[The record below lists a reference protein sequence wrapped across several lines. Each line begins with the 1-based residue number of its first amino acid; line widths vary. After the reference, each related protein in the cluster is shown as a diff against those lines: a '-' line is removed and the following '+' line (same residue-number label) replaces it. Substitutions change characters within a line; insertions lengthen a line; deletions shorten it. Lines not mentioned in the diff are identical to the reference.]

1 MFKLF
6 SSRTLLKYSTI
17 FALMVNLGTNAFA
30 QVPMQGPQ
38 VTPEEDLTSQV
49 IEPVKATEIK
59 RVFGDIMF
67 SGEFANQPFIG
78 FNPDY
83 EISIGDKISVQ
94 LWGGVDFTGQ
104 LPVDAQGNLFIPKVG
119 PVRVVGVKNKDL
131 NSVVA
136 SAITR
141 VFKKNVGVYASLDGA
156 EPVKVYVAGFVKQP
170 GLYAGNAS
178 DSVLF
183 FLDRAGGIDGERG
196 SYLNVKVLRGGKLR
210 REVNLYDFILK
221 GHLPQFQFTDGDTIV
236 VSAVTSQVGVQ
247 GDAQNPYLFEFDA
260 ESATVA
266 DILALARPHPQAT
279 HVRINRNDR
288 EKVEVEYIEIDK
300 AENAL
305 LHPGDVLELISD
317 KKQGTISV
325 RVEGEHESVSE
336 YILPY
341 GSRLGDVLS
350 KVEFGDNA
358 QIDAI
363 QLSRVS
369 VKERQAEAL
378 KAQLIALQNSVLTAR
393 SRTAQEANLR
403 AQEAQL
409 ILQWVERAQAVEP
422 RGIVSL
428 VRSSNRDEILLEPG
442 DIIHIPRRSDFVMIH
457 GDVLFPSA
465 MAYQK
470 GSTIRDYINQ
480 AGGLSQPRG
489 AVNIL
494 LLRRDG
500 TFDKLTN
507 KEIKGKNFEIDP
519 GDEIFVL
526 PRVQTKNLQIASDI
540 ITIFYQL
547 ALSAGVVLGI

>member
-1 MFKLF
+1 
-6 SSRTLLKYSTI
+6 
-17 FALMVNLGTNAFA
+17 
-30 QVPMQGPQ
+30 
-38 VTPEEDLTSQV
+38 
-49 IEPVKATEIK
+49 
-59 RVFGDIMF
+59 
-67 SGEFANQPFIG
+67 
-78 FNPDY
+78 
-83 EISIGDKISVQ
+83 
-94 LWGGVDFTGQ
+94 
-104 LPVDAQGNLFIPKVG
+104 
-119 PVRVVGVKNKDL
+119 
-131 NSVVA
+131 
-136 SAITR
+136 
-141 VFKKNVGVYASLDGA
+141 
-156 EPVKVYVAGFVKQP
+156 
-170 GLYAGNAS
+170 
-178 DSVLF
+178 
-183 FLDRAGGIDGERG
+183 
-196 SYLNVKVLRGGKLR
+196 
-210 REVNLYDFILK
+210 
-221 GHLPQFQFTDGDTIV
+221 
-236 VSAVTSQVGVQ
+236 
-247 GDAQNPYLFEFDA
+247 
-260 ESATVA
+260 
-266 DILALARPHPQAT
+266 
-279 HVRINRNDR
+279 
-288 EKVEVEYIEIDK
+288 
-300 AENAL
+300 
-305 LHPGDVLELISD
+305 
-317 KKQGTISV
+317 
-325 RVEGEHESVSE
+325 VEGEHESVSE